1 MSVKI
6 NNVDLGSCSYN
17 GNEVTEILV
26 NGIQVWQKSSPAI
39 EPAILLYTS
48 KSAMDNDPTGANA
61 ATWASTAYN
70 GDGPTAYDYFYACY
84 SIAGVDGSFSG
95 YNTKYWTGTVK
106 TDANGRKYLDGEVV
120 NIFIYDKNPK
130 KFAANILDINECN
143 INVNEE
149 FP

>member
-106 TDANGRKYLDGEVV
+106 TDANGRKYLDGEVTTGRSKTGQYI
-120 NIFIYDKNPK
+120 IFTPSNGDPAVRQDFCIRSM
-130 KFAANILDINECN
+130 
-143 INVNEE
+143 
-149 FP
+149 

>member
-6 NNVDLGSCSYN
+6 NNVDLESCSYN

-61 ATWASTAYN
+61 ATWSINTYS
-70 GDGPTAYDYFYACY
+70 GDGPVAYDYFYACY
-84 SIAGVDGSFSG
+84 SIAGVDGNFSG
-95 YNTKYWTGTVK
+95 YNTKYWTGTTK
-106 TDANGRKYLDGEVV
+106 TDANGRKYLDGEVTTGRSKTGQYI
-120 NIFIYDKNPK
+120 IFTPNNGDPAVRQDFCI
-130 KFAANILDINECN
+130 ISM
-143 INVNEE
+143 
-149 FP
+149 

>member
-61 ATWASTAYN
+61 ATWSTN
-70 GDGPTAYDYFYACY
+70 TSSGDGPAAYDYFYACY

-106 TDANGRKYLDGEVV
+106 TDANGRKYLDGEVTTGRSKTGQYI
-120 NIFIYDKNPK
+120 IFTPKNGDPAVRQD
-130 KFAANILDINECN
+130 FCIIS
-143 INVNEE
+143 I
-149 FP
+149 

>member
-6 NNVDLGSCSYN
+6 NNVDLGSCTYN

-39 EPAILLYTS
+39 EPAILLYNT
-48 KSAMDNDPTGANA
+48 KSDMDNDPTGTNA
-61 ATWASTAYN
+61 KTWATSTSS

-84 SIAGVDGSFSG
+84 SITGVDGSFSG

-106 TDANGRKYLDGEVV
+106 TDANGRKYLDGEVTTGRSKTGQYI
-120 NIFIYDKNPK
+120 IFTPSNGDPAVRQDFCIKSM
-130 KFAANILDINECN
+130 
-143 INVNEE
+143 
-149 FP
+149 

>member
-6 NNVDLGSCSYN
+6 NNVDLESCSYN

-95 YNTKYWTGTVK
+95 YNTSYWTGTVK
-106 TDANGRKYLDGEVV
+106 TDVNGRKYLDGEVTTGRSKTGQYI
-120 NIFIYDKNPK
+120 IFTPSNGDPAVRQDFCIRSM
-130 KFAANILDINECN
+130 
-143 INVNEE
+143 
-149 FP
+149 

>member
-6 NNVDLGSCSYN
+6 NNVDLESCSYN

-106 TDANGRKYLDGEVV
+106 TDANGRKYLDGEVTTGRSKTGQYI
-120 NIFIYDKNPK
+120 IFTPSNGDPAVRQDFCIRSM
-130 KFAANILDINECN
+130 
-143 INVNEE
+143 
-149 FP
+149 

>member
-48 KSAMDNDPTGANA
+48 KSDMDNDPTGANA
-61 ATWASTAYN
+61 KTWSTNTYS
-70 GDGPTAYDYFYACY
+70 GDGPTAYDNFYACY
-84 SIAGVDGSFSG
+84 SIAGVDGNFSG

-106 TDANGRKYLDGEVV
+106 TDANGRKYLDGEVTTGRSKTGQYI
-120 NIFIYDKNPK
+120 IFTPSNGDPAVRQDFCI
-130 KFAANILDINECN
+130 ISI
-143 INVNEE
+143 
-149 FP
+149 

>member
-39 EPAILLYTS
+39 EPAILLYET

-61 ATWASTAYN
+61 KIWATSTSN

-106 TDANGRKYLDGEVV
+106 TDANGRKYLDGEVTTGRSKTGQYI
-120 NIFIYDKNPK
+120 IFTPSNGDPAVRQDFCIKS
-130 KFAANILDINECN
+130 I
-143 INVNEE
+143 
-149 FP
+149 

>member
-61 ATWASTAYN
+61 ATWATSTSN
-70 GDGPTAYDYFYACY
+70 GDGPYAYDYFYACY
-84 SIAGVDGSFSG
+84 SIAGVNGNFSG

-106 TDANGRKYLDGEVV
+106 TDANGRKYLDGEVTTGRSKTGQYI
-120 NIFIYDKNPK
+120 IFTPNNGDPAVRQDFCIKS
-130 KFAANILDINECN
+130 I
-143 INVNEE
+143 
-149 FP
+149 

>member
-95 YNTKYWTGTVK
+95 YNTKYWTGTKK
-106 TDANGRKYLDGEVV
+106 TDANGRKYLDGEVTTGRSKTGQYI
-120 NIFIYDKNPK
+120 IFTPSNGDPAVRQDFCIRSM
-130 KFAANILDINECN
+130 
-143 INVNEE
+143 
-149 FP
+149 

>member
-61 ATWASTAYN
+61 ATWATNTSS
-70 GDGPTAYDYFYACY
+70 GDGPYAYDYFFACY

-106 TDANGRKYLDGEVV
+106 TDANGRKYLDGEVTTGRSKTGQYI
-120 NIFIYDKNPK
+120 IFTPSNGDPAVRQDFCIKS
-130 KFAANILDINECN
+130 I
-143 INVNEE
+143 
-149 FP
+149 

>member
-39 EPAILLYTS
+39 EPAILLYNT
-48 KSAMDNDPTGANA
+48 KSDMDNDPTGANA
-61 ATWASTAYN
+61 KTWATSTSN

-106 TDANGRKYLDGEVV
+106 TDANGRKYLDGEVTTGRSKTGQYI
-120 NIFIYDKNPK
+120 IFTPSNGDPAVRQDFCIKS
-130 KFAANILDINECN
+130 I
-143 INVNEE
+143 
-149 FP
+149 

>member
-95 YNTKYWTGTVK
+95 YNTKYWTGTKK
-106 TDANGRKYLDGEVV
+106 TDANGRKYLDGEVTTGRSKTGQYI
-120 NIFIYDKNPK
+120 IFTPSNGDPAVRQDFCIKSM
-130 KFAANILDINECN
+130 
-143 INVNEE
+143 
-149 FP
+149 

>member
-39 EPAILLYTS
+39 EPAILLYNS
-48 KSAMDNDPTGANA
+48 KSDMDNDPTGANA
-61 ATWASTAYN
+61 KTWSANTYS
-70 GDGPTAYDYFYACY
+70 GDGPAAYDYFYACY
-84 SIAGVDGSFSG
+84 SIAGVDGNFSG

-106 TDANGRKYLDGEVV
+106 TDANGRKYLDGEVTTGRSKTGQYI
-120 NIFIYDKNPK
+120 IFTPSNGDPAVRQDFCI
-130 KFAANILDINECN
+130 ISI
-143 INVNEE
+143 
-149 FP
+149 

>member
-39 EPAILLYTS
+39 EPAILLYET

-61 ATWASTAYN
+61 KTWATSTSN
-70 GDGPTAYDYFYACY
+70 GDGPSAYDYFFACY

-95 YNTKYWTGTVK
+95 YNTKYWTGTKK
-106 TDANGRKYLDGEVV
+106 TDANGRKYLDGEVTTGRSKTGQYI
-120 NIFIYDKNPK
+120 IFTPNNGDPAVRQDFCIKS
-130 KFAANILDINECN
+130 I
-143 INVNEE
+143 
-149 FP
+149 

>member
-106 TDANGRKYLDGEVV
+106 TDANGRKYLDGEVTTGRSKTGQYI
-120 NIFIYDKNPK
+120 IFTPKNGDPAVRQDFCIK
-130 KFAANILDINECN
+130 SI
-143 INVNEE
+143 
-149 FP
+149 

>member
-61 ATWASTAYN
+61 ATWSTN
-70 GDGPTAYDYFYACY
+70 THSGDGPTAYYYFYACY
-84 SIAGVDGSFSG
+84 SIAGVDGNFSG
-95 YNTKYWTGTVK
+95 YNTKYWIGTTK
-106 TDANGRKYLDGEVV
+106 TDANGRKYLNGEVITGRSKTGQYIV
-120 NIFIYDKNPK
+120 FTPSNGDPAVRQDFCIRSM
-130 KFAANILDINECN
+130 
-143 INVNEE
+143 
-149 FP
+149 

>member
-48 KSAMDNDPTGANA
+48 KSTMDNDPTGANA

-106 TDANGRKYLDGEVV
+106 TDANGRKYLDGEVTTGRSKTGQYI
-120 NIFIYDKNPK
+120 IFTPKNGDPAVRQDFCIK
-130 KFAANILDINECN
+130 SM
-143 INVNEE
+143 
-149 FP
+149 

>member
-48 KSAMDNDPTGANA
+48 KSAMDNDPAGANA

-106 TDANGRKYLDGEVV
+106 TDANGRKYLDGEVTTGRSKTGQYI
-120 NIFIYDKNPK
+120 IFTPSNGDPAVRQDFCIRSM
-130 KFAANILDINECN
+130 
-143 INVNEE
+143 
-149 FP
+149 

>member
-61 ATWASTAYN
+61 ATWATSTSN

-106 TDANGRKYLDGEVV
+106 TDANGRKYLDGEVTTGRSKTGQYI
-120 NIFIYDKNPK
+120 IFTPKNGDPAVRQDFCIK
-130 KFAANILDINECN
+130 SM
-143 INVNEE
+143 
-149 FP
+149 

>member
-61 ATWASTAYN
+61 ATWTSTAYN

-106 TDANGRKYLDGEVV
+106 TDANGRKYLDGEVTTGRSKTGQYI
-120 NIFIYDKNPK
+120 IFTPSNGDPAVRQDFCIKSM
-130 KFAANILDINECN
+130 
-143 INVNEE
+143 
-149 FP
+149 

>member
-106 TDANGRKYLDGEVV
+106 TDANGRKYLDGEVTTGRSKTGQYI
-120 NIFIYDKNPK
+120 IFTPNNGDPAVRQDFCIKSM
-130 KFAANILDINECN
+130 
-143 INVNEE
+143 
-149 FP
+149 

>member
-61 ATWASTAYN
+61 ATWSTN
-70 GDGPTAYDYFYACY
+70 TSSGDGPAAYDNFYACY
-84 SIAGVDGSFSG
+84 SIAGVDGNFSG

-106 TDANGRKYLDGEVV
+106 TDANGRKYLDGEVTTGRSKTGQYI
-120 NIFIYDKNPK
+120 IFTPNNGDPAVRQDFCI
-130 KFAANILDINECN
+130 ISM
-143 INVNEE
+143 
-149 FP
+149 

>member
-106 TDANGRKYLDGEVV
+106 TDANGRKYLDGEVTTGRSKTGQYI
-120 NIFIYDKNPK
+120 IFTPSNGDPAVRQDFCIKSM
-130 KFAANILDINECN
+130 
-143 INVNEE
+143 
-149 FP
+149 

>member
-39 EPAILLYTS
+39 EPAILLYNT
-48 KSAMDNDPTGANA
+48 KSDMDNDPTGANA
-61 ATWASTAYN
+61 KTWATSTSN

-106 TDANGRKYLDGEVV
+106 TDANGRKYLDGEVTTGRSKTGQYI
-120 NIFIYDKNPK
+120 IFTPNNGDPAVRQDFCIKS
-130 KFAANILDINECN
+130 I
-143 INVNEE
+143 
-149 FP
+149 